1 MLRKQ
6 GIAFRIW
13 EYGIFNRRVRN
24 LEYETIEE
32 LEGEVEKKI
41 SHKAGQEAVK

>member
-6 GIAFRIW
+6 GITFRIW
-13 EYGIFNRRVRN
+13 EYGIFNRRVGN
-24 LEYETIEE
+24 LEYETIE
-32 LEGEVEKKI
+32 LEDEVEKKI